1 MQKKLLFLFI
11 GLSFT
16 LLFNSCSKDDSEEK
30 KSENTAENILG
41 TWAYVGY
48 ILDGEEIIFDAEFF
62 ESREIE
68 ICYDKYFFYS
78 KGRLEIYYCRDA
90 NLISEYTILDES
102 HIELLVSS
110 YGISEKE
117 IATIIELSE
126 NKMILKWEGTSRI
139 FRKN

>member
-41 TWAYVGY
+41 TWAHVGY
-48 ILDGEEIIFDAEFF
+48 LEDGEEIFLE
-62 ESREIE
+62 EQYYPSGE
-68 ICYDKYFFYS
+68 ICNDEYFFYS
-78 KGRLEIYYCRDA
+78 QGRLEIYYCRGIRQ
-90 NLISEYTILDES
+90 LISEYTILDES
-102 HIELLVSS
+102 HIELRVRDYSS
-110 YGISEKE
+110 SKKI

-126 NKMILKWEGTSRI
+126 NKMILKWNGESQI
-139 FRKN
+139 FKKN